1 MLANVGRI
9 TQAPAIL
16 DPQVAALAP
25 AQLLQR
31 LLERRELG
39 TAGAATAREHAD
51 PPHALSLL
59 RASRQRPRGR
69 RAAEQRD
76 EIAPF
81 IKKTRSHGTTAKR
94 VGSAKRLRSAKD
106 LPFSS
111 SRVGRRPVGNS
122 FDYLV
127 GAGEQGRRD
136 FYAERLCGL
145 EVDDQIKLGW
155 LLDGQVGGLL
165 ALENPADINP
175 GAAIRVC

>member
-51 PPHALSLL
+51 PPYAPWLL
-59 RASRQRPRGR
+59 RARHERPRDG

-76 EIAPF
+76 EVAALHLRGHSITSSA
-81 IKKTRSHGTTAKR
+81 RASS
-94 VGSAKRLRSAKD
+94 VGGISRPSALAVLRLIT
-106 LPFSS
+106 
-111 SRVGRRPVGNS
+111 NW
-122 FDYLV
+122 YLV
-127 GAGEQGRRD
+127 GFCTGRSAGFSPLRMRS
-136 FYAERLCGL
+136 
-145 EVDDQIKLGW
+145 I
-155 LLDGQVGGLL
+155 
-165 ALENPADINP
+165 
-175 GAAIRVC
+175 

>member
-111 SRVGRRPVGNS
+111 SRVGRGPVRNS
-122 FDYLV
+122 LDHLV
-127 GAGEQGRRD
+127 GAADKRERHRD
-136 FYAERLCGL
+136 AERLGSL
-145 EVDDQIKLGW
+145 EINDQLDLRDSHPCVLTQRQLQ
-155 LLDGQVGGLL
+155 LL
-165 ALENPADINP
+165 EP
-175 GAAIRVC
+175 R

>member
-51 PPHALSLL
+51 PPYAPWLL
-59 RASRQRPRGR
+59 RARHERPRDG

-76 EIAPF
+76 EVAALHLRGHSIPSSARDIKLSENFTPSALAVLRLITNSNLVGCMTGRSAGLAPF
-81 IKKTRSHGTTAKR
+81 RTR
-94 VGSAKRLRSAKD
+94 
-106 LPFSS
+106 
-111 SRVGRRPVGNS
+111 
-122 FDYLV
+122 
-127 GAGEQGRRD
+127 
-136 FYAERLCGL
+136 
-145 EVDDQIKLGW
+145 
-155 LLDGQVGGLL
+155 
-165 ALENPADINP
+165 PA
-175 GAAIRVC
+175 

>member
-51 PPHALSLL
+51 PPYAPWLL
-59 RASRQRPRGR
+59 RARPERPRGR

-76 EIAPF
+76 ELAA
-81 IKKTRSHGTTAKR
+81 SCVEHGLPSRKPLCQLTAGSGCL
-94 VGSAKRLRSAKD
+94 GSARRS
-106 LPFSS
+106 
-111 SRVGRRPVGNS
+111 
-122 FDYLV
+122 
-127 GAGEQGRRD
+127 
-136 FYAERLCGL
+136 L
-145 EVDDQIKLGW
+145 E
-155 LLDGQVGGLL
+155 
-165 ALENPADINP
+165 ET
-175 GAAIRVC
+175 